1 MRFLGPD
8 DLRAA
13 LPMDVAIEAMVAAF
27 GDDTEVPARVQLG
40 SSLFM
45 PGRVG
50 DTTGIKVVSTVPGS
64 PRGVVVVFD
73 ESGGPLGMV
82 DGPTLTALRT
92 GAAAGLATRLL
103 ARSDSH
109 TMAMLGCGVIAT
121 DQVRAVRAVRDIE
134 RVLVWS
140 RNPAKAAAFASRVGG
155 EAVEDP
161 GTAVLAADIVTTATP
176 AEHHLFEDSTVR
188 PGTHL
193 NAVGAFTPRMVEI
206 SPATV
211 QRAFVVVDDRGAA
224 AREAGDLLQANKTPD
239 ATLGD
244 LVTGRTNAPTAAVTM
259 FKSVGIAS
267 QDVAAAM
274 TALDRAAHLGLGV
287 DLQGDSDQRS
297 NA

>member
-1 MRFLGPD
+1 
-8 DLRAA
+8 
-13 LPMDVAIEAMVAAF
+13 MDVAIEAMVAAF

-64 PRGVVVVFD
+64 PSGVVVVFD
-73 ESGGPLGMV
+73 KSGGPLGMV

-140 RNPAKAAAFASRVGG
+140 RNPAKAAAFAGRVGG

-161 GTAVLAADIVTTATP
+161 GTAVWAADIVTTATP
-176 AEHHLFEDSTVR
+176 AEHHLFEDSNVR

-244 LVTGRTNAPTAAVTM
+244 LVTGRTKPPTAAVTM

-274 TALDRAAHLGLGV
+274 TALDRATHLGLGV
-287 DLQGDSDQRS
+287 DLQG
-297 NA
+297 